1 MARRWRAYCCVLL
14 GSRTRIDSQTNTRLP
29 YCQMGVCFECLVTV
43 DGKRLDA
50 GLSRSGGAGHENRKP
65 ARPREISEMKYDVVV
80 IGAGPPGMS
89 AAIRLRK
96 NGSSV
101 CGDRRA
107 TRTGRPD
114 LARR

>member
-1 MARRWRAYCCVLL
+1 
-14 GSRTRIDSQTNTRLP
+14 
-29 YCQMGVCFECLVTV
+29 
-43 DGKRLDA
+43 
-50 GLSRSGGAGHENRKP
+50 
-65 ARPREISEMKYDVVV
+65 MKYDVVV